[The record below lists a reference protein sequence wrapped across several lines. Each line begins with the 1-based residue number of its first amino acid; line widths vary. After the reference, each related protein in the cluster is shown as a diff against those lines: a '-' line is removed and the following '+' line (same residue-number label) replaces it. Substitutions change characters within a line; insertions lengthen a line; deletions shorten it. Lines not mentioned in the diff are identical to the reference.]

1 MITIENTIVKV
12 QDNGPYELTGAFKIV
27 DADGNSF
34 SKEGDISL
42 CRCGYSENKPFCDG
56 THEEIEFKSAP
67 RVNELM
73 VEV

>member
-1 MITIENTIVKV
+1 MIIINKTIIKV
-12 QDNGPYELTGAFKIV
+12 TDNGPYEVTGSFEII
-27 DADGNSF
+27 DSHGNSF

-56 THEEIEFKSAP
+56 THEEIEFKSKP